1 MRRILLGLLLA
12 AAGAYGQDAPQP
24 GKTDSVR
31 TPDAA
36 SAPLSGDE
44 AADIIAAAPPA
55 VSAPASVPADTLQT
69 LREVRDLKIGFVN
82 FRRIMLEIPQFTDMR
97 STLDNEFRADN
108 ERLLSERERLANM
121 ESELGRMARDDAYIA
136 FEKQVIAKRR
146 EVARQ
151 EAAFRDAHSV
161 RRNEEMAKLQ
171 TVVADEI
178 VRLAKEEGFDII
190 LNDIGVVYVSEE
202 ADLTGTVILRLQ
214 TRNR

>member
-1 MRRILLGLLLA
+1 MRKCPVVWLLLGASVYAQDASESVAPGVVLA
-12 AAGAYGQDAPQP
+12 EENPAGSIAGANFPVENISGE
-24 GKTDSVR
+24 
-31 TPDAA
+31 
-36 SAPLSGDE
+36 SAPVVVAARE
-44 AADIIAAAPPA
+44 A
-55 VSAPASVPADTLQT
+55 TQT
-69 LREVRDLKIGFVN
+69 LRAKRDLKIGFVN

-97 STLDNEFRADN
+97 STLDNEFRTDN
-108 ERLLSERERLANM
+108 ERLLDARARLAEM

-190 LNDIGVVYVSEE
+190 LNDIGVVYVGED
-202 ADLTGTVILRLQ
+202 ADLTGAVILRLQ

>member
-1 MRRILLGLLLA
+1 MRSLLLPVCCLSA
-12 AAGAYGQDAPQP
+12 ALWAQSAEENALHAPE
-24 GKTDSVR
+24 KSDSSASSV
-31 TPDAA
+31 AA
-36 SAPLSGDE
+36 EVPASSERVLT
-44 AADIIAAAPPA
+44 AAPAETVHA
-55 VSAPASVPADTLQT
+55 VQQ
-69 LREVRDLKIGFVN
+69 VRGLKLGFVN

-97 STLDNEFRADN
+97 ATLENEFRADN
-108 ERLLSERERLANM
+108 TRLINEREKLVSMEAELARM
-121 ESELGRMARDDAYIA
+121 ERNDAYIA

-151 EAAFRDAHSV
+151 EAAFRDSYSV

-178 VRLAKEEGFDII
+178 VRLAKEDGFDVI

-202 ADLTGTVILRLQ
+202 ADLTSTVILRLE